1 MEEIVEVL
9 YILYLI
15 AFNTASFIMM
25 GIDKNAAIKGNY
37 RIPERT
43 LMALAAFGGSLG
55 AITGMLVFR
64 HKTKHK
70 KFVIG
75 VPLLMVFNAAIAYVV
90 FALA

>member
-1 MEEIVEVL
+1 METVKVL

-15 AFNTASFIMM
+15 AFNTPSFIMM

>member
-1 MEEIVEVL
+1 
-9 YILYLI
+9 
-15 AFNTASFIMM
+15 
-25 GIDKNAAIKGNY
+25 
-37 RIPERT
+37 
-43 LMALAAFGGSLG
+43 
-55 AITGMLVFR
+55 MLVFR

>member
-1 MEEIVEVL
+1 METVKVL

-75 VPLLMVFNAAIAYVV
+75 VPLLMVFNAAIA
-90 FALA
+90 

>member
-1 MEEIVEVL
+1 METVKVL

-15 AFNTASFIMM
+15 AFNMASFIMM

>member
-1 MEEIVEVL
+1 
-9 YILYLI
+9 
-15 AFNTASFIMM
+15 MM

>member
-1 MEEIVEVL
+1 METVKVL

-25 GIDKNAAIKGNY
+25 GIDKNAATKGNY

>member
-1 MEEIVEVL
+1 METVKVL
-9 YILYLI
+9 SILYLI

>member
-1 MEEIVEVL
+1 METVKVL

-75 VPLLMVFNAAIAYVV
+75 VPLLMVFSAAIAYVV

>member
-1 MEEIVEVL
+1 METVKVL

-43 LMALAAFGGSLG
+43 LMALSAFGGSLG

>member
-1 MEEIVEVL
+1 METVKVL

-64 HKTKHK
+64 HKTKRK

>member
-1 MEEIVEVL
+1 METVKVL

-75 VPLLMVFNAAIAYVV
+75 VPLLMVFNATIAYVV

>member
-1 MEEIVEVL
+1 METVKVL

>member
-1 MEEIVEVL
+1 METVKVL

-15 AFNTASFIMM
+15 AFNAVSLIMM
-25 GIDKNAAIKGNY
+25 GIDKNAAVKGLY

-55 AITGMLVFR
+55 AMLGMLVFR

-70 KFVIG
+70 KFTIG
-75 VPLLMVFNAAIAYVV
+75 IPLLMVFNAAVAYVV
-90 FALA
+90 FMFV

>member
-1 MEEIVEVL
+1 METVKVL

-70 KFVIG
+70 KLVIG

>member
-1 MEEIVEVL
+1 METVKAL

-15 AFNTASFIMM
+15 AFNVVSLIVM
-25 GIDKNAAIKGNY
+25 GIDKNAAVKGLY

-55 AITGMLVFR
+55 AMLGMLIFR

-70 KFVIG
+70 KFTVGI
-75 VPLLMVFNAAIAYVV
+75 PLLMVFNAALSYVV
-90 FALA
+90 FKLI